1 MLKKLKLSQD
11 ERNYLDRDITFEEF
25 TNALKR
31 LKKGQTPG
39 CDRLSPE
46 LLLSIWDVIDHMV
59 YNAIIYACEIGH
71 LHLSARRGIIT
82 LIPKK
87 ELDTAFL
94 KSQCPLTVLNT
105 DFKILAK
112 LLTLRIDP
120 YLPKLIHSDQTGFMK
135 NRNIS
140 HNICKIIDILQYVR
154 DNNIEVLLILLDFE
168 KAFDRVEHKVVQETL
183 KLLNFGT
190 KIILMINVLY
200 TDFEHCTINLGHTSQ
215 WFKPTCDLYQGNP
228 ISSTIF
234 ILVIEVLGDQIRS
247 NPYIKGTIIDT
258 IEYKA
263 IHLADNMNK
272 LSTNSQKSLNN
283 IIDTL
288 TLFEQNTGLRLNYD
302 KTNVYHTGSLTNTN
316 AMLNQVITEINTALR
331 KYLWD

>member
-1 MLKKLKLSQD
+1 MGACPLLW
-11 ERNYLDRDITFEEF
+11 EILDLPLWDII
-25 TNALKR
+25 
-31 LKKGQTPG
+31 G
-39 CDRLSPE
+39 
-46 LLLSIWDVIDHMV
+46 HMV
-59 YNAIIYACEIGH
+59 YNTIIYACEIGH

-94 KSQCPLTVLNT
+94 KSRCPLTVLNT

-120 YLPKLIHSDQTGFMK
+120 HLPKLIHSDQTGFMK

-140 HNICKIIDILQYVR
+140 HNICKKVDILQYVQ

-168 KAFDRVEHKVVQETL
+168 KVFDRVEHKVVQETL

-215 WFKPTCDLYQGNP
+215 WFKPICGLYQGNP

-247 NPYIKGTIIDT
+247 NPYIKGIIIDT

-263 IHLADNMNK
+263 IQFADNMNK
-272 LSTNSQKSLNN
+272 FLTNSQKSLNN

-302 KTNVYHTGSLTNTN
+302 KTNVYHIGSLK
-316 AMLNQVITEINTALR
+316 I
-331 KYLWD
+331 